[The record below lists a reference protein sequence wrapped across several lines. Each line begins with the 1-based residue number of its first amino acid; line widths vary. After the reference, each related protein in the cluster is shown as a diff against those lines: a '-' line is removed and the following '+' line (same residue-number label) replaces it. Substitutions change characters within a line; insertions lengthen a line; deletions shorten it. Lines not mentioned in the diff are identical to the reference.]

1 MEAARDFTNKKAYEF
16 SQLLT
21 LEMRDMHR
29 KYNRVRE
36 KAIEFKKQNE
46 KLTVMLVGY
55 ENRIQELTKQV

>member
-1 MEAARDFTNKKAYEF
+1 MEAARDFTNKQAYEF

-36 KAIEFKKQNE
+36 KAIEFKKQSE
-46 KLTVMLVGY
+46 KLTEMMVGY
-55 ENRIQELTKQV
+55 ENRIQELT